1 MSDIEDDESVSA
13 KDSDA
18 ESDDDLDLELE
29 DEVADEVGGEEDDD
43 LEEIQIED
51 GENEGVSVSVL
62 KKPAIKKNTLFIEDD
77 DQEEDDDNYLQK
89 FDEEINKNYVHD
101 FHPECLIHNSDEIA
115 KLSIVMRNADHV
127 IVDPLH
133 KTLPFLTKYEKA
145 RVLGQ
150 RAKQIENGS
159 APFVKV
165 PEHVIDGYTI
175 AILELNQKKIPF
187 IIRRPIPGGAFEY
200 WNLKDLEC
208 LI

>member
-1 MSDIEDDESVSA
+1 MSDIEDDEPISV

-18 ESDDDLDLELE
+18 ETDDDDDLELE
-29 DEVADEVGGEEDDD
+29 DEVADEEDDD
-43 LEEIQIED
+43 LEEIQMDDD
-51 GENEGVSVSVL
+51 GDDVVM
-62 KKPAIKKNTLFIEDD
+62 KKAVAKPKPLFIEDD
-77 DQEEDDDNYLQK
+77 EEEEDDDNYLQK
-89 FDEEINKNYVHD
+89 FDEEINKNYIHD
-101 FHPECLIHNSDEIA
+101 FHPECMIHNSDEVA
-115 KLSIVMRNADHV
+115 KLSIVMRNADNI

-165 PEHVIDGYTI
+165 PENVIDGYTI
-175 AILELNQKKIPF
+175 AHLELNQKKIPF

-200 WNLKDLEC
+200 WNMKDLEC

>member
-1 MSDIEDDESVSA
+1 MSDIEDDESVSV

-18 ESDDDLDLELE
+18 ESEDELDLEDELE
-29 DEVADEVGGEEDDD
+29 EKGEEDD
-43 LEEIQIED
+43 LEEIQIDED
-51 GENEGVSVSVL
+51 GIEDDANEVI

-77 DQEEDDDNYLQK
+77 EEEDDDDNYLQK
-89 FDEEINKNYVHD
+89 FDEEINKNYIHD

-175 AILELNQKKIPF
+175 ADLELKQKKIPF

>member
-1 MSDIEDDESVSA
+1 MSDIEDDEPISV

-18 ESDDDLDLELE
+18 ESDDDDDDDDLEL
-29 DEVADEVGGEEDDD
+29 EEDDD
-43 LEEIQIED
+43 LVED
-51 GENEGVSVSVL
+51 DDTIISTIK
-62 KKPAIKKNTLFIEDD
+62 KKPQTLFIEDD
-77 DQEEDDDNYLQK
+77 EEEEDDDNYLQK
-89 FDEEINKNYVHD
+89 FDEEINKNYIHD
-101 FHPECLIHNSDEIA
+101 FHPECLIHNSDEVA
-115 KLSIVMRNADHV
+115 KLSIVMRNADHI

-133 KTLPFLTKYEKA
+133 KTIPFLTKYEKA

-165 PEHVIDGYTI
+165 PENVMDGYTI
-175 AILELNQKKIPF
+175 AELELQQKKMPF

-200 WNLKDLEC
+200 WNLNDLEC

>member
-1 MSDIEDDESVSA
+1 MSDIEDDETVSV

-18 ESDDDLDLELE
+18 ESEDELDLEEEADPGE
-29 DEVADEVGGEEDDD
+29 DEDD

-51 GENEGVSVSVL
+51 EANEENAVV
-62 KKPAIKKNTLFIEDD
+62 KKPAAPIKKNTLFIEDD
-77 DQEEDDDNYLQK
+77 DEEEDDDNYLQK
-89 FDEEINKNYVHD
+89 FDEEINKNYIHD

-115 KLSIVMRNADHV
+115 KLSIVMRNADHI

-150 RAKQIENGS
+150 RSKQIENGS

-175 AILELNQKKIPF
+175 AVLELNQKKIPF

>member
-1 MSDIEDDESVSA
+1 MSDIEDDESISV

-18 ESDDDLDLELE
+18 ESEDELDLELE
-29 DEVADEVGGEEDDD
+29 DEVVGGEDDD

-51 GENEGVSVSVL
+51 EANEVVGENEVK
-62 KKPAIKKNTLFIEDD
+62 KKPTVKKNTLFIEDD
-77 DQEEDDDNYLQK
+77 DQEDDDNYLQK
-89 FDEEINKNYVHD
+89 FDEEINKNYIHD

-115 KLSIVMRNADHV
+115 KLSIVMRNADHI

-165 PEHVIDGYTI
+165 PEQVIDGYTI
-175 AILELNQKKIPF
+175 AELELKQKKIPF

>member
-1 MSDIEDDESVSA
+1 MSDIEDDESISV

-18 ESDDDLDLELE
+18 ESEDELDLELE
-29 DEVADEVGGEEDDD
+29 LEDDDQGDD
-43 LEEIQIED
+43 LEEIQIDEGGD
-51 GENEGVSVSVL
+51 GEDINEKSAI
-62 KKPAIKKNTLFIEDD
+62 KKPTAKKNTLFIEDD
-77 DQEEDDDNYLQK
+77 DQEDDDNNYLQK
-89 FDEEINKNYVHD
+89 FDEEINKNYIHD
-101 FHPECLIHNSDEIA
+101 FHPECLIHNSDEVA
-115 KLSIVMRNADHV
+115 KLSIVMRNADHI

-175 AILELNQKKIPF
+175 ADLELKQKKIPF

>member
-18 ESDDDLDLELE
+18 ESEDELDLELE
-29 DEVADEVGGEEDDD
+29 ELEDDDQGDD

-51 GENEGVSVSVL
+51 DDGENDGLVGA
-62 KKPAIKKNTLFIEDD
+62 KKQVAPIKKNNLFIEDD
-77 DQEEDDDNYLQK
+77 AEEEDDDNYLQK
-89 FDEEINKNYVHD
+89 FDEEINKNYIHD
-101 FHPECLIHNSDEIA
+101 FHPECLIHNSDEIT
-115 KLSIVMRNADHV
+115 KLSIVMRNADHI

-175 AILELNQKKIPF
+175 ANLELNQKKIPF

>member
-1 MSDIEDDESVSA
+1 MSDIEDDETVSV

-18 ESDDDLDLELE
+18 ESEDEQDIDLELE
-29 DEVADEVGGEEDDD
+29 DDQQGEDDD
-43 LEEIQIED
+43 LEEIQIDEGD
-51 GENEGVSVSVL
+51 ITDANEVV
-62 KKPAIKKNTLFIEDD
+62 KKHVAPIKKNNLFIEDD
-77 DQEEDDDNYLQK
+77 DQEEEDDNYLQK
-89 FDEEINKNYVHD
+89 FDEEINKNYIHD

-115 KLSIVMRNADHV
+115 KLSIVMRNADHI

-175 AILELNQKKIPF
+175 AELELKQKKIPF

>member
-18 ESDDDLDLELE
+18 ESEDELELE
-29 DEVADEVGGEEDDD
+29 DEVDQGQGEEDDD

-51 GENEGVSVSVL
+51 DDGENDGVSVSVA
-62 KKPAIKKNTLFIEDD
+62 KKPAVKKNTLFIEDD
-77 DQEEDDDNYLQK
+77 DEEEDDDNYLQK

-175 AILELNQKKIPF
+175 ADLELKQKKIPF

>member
-1 MSDIEDDESVSA
+1 MSDIEDDEPISV

-18 ESDDDLDLELE
+18 ESDDDDDDDDLEL
-29 DEVADEVGGEEDDD
+29 EEDDD
-43 LEEIQIED
+43 LVED
-51 GENEGVSVSVL
+51 DDTIISTIK
-62 KKPAIKKNTLFIEDD
+62 KKPQTLFIEDD
-77 DQEEDDDNYLQK
+77 EEEEEDDNYLQK
-89 FDEEINKNYVHD
+89 FDEEINKNYIHD
-101 FHPECLIHNSDEIA
+101 FHPECLIHNSDEVA
-115 KLSIVMRNADHV
+115 KLSIVMRNADHI

-133 KTLPFLTKYEKA
+133 KTIPFLTKYEKA

-165 PEHVIDGYTI
+165 PEHVMDGYTI
-175 AILELNQKKIPF
+175 ADLELQQKKMPF

-200 WNLKDLEC
+200 WNLNDLEC

>member
-1 MSDIEDDESVSA
+1 MSDIEDDESVSV

-18 ESDDDLDLELE
+18 ESDDELDLELE
-29 DEVADEVGGEEDDD
+29 DEINQGEDDD
-43 LEEIQIED
+43 LEEIQIADDD
-51 GENEGVSVSVL
+51 GEDDDGIK
-62 KKPAIKKNTLFIEDD
+62 KKPAAPIKKNNLFIEDD
-77 DQEEDDDNYLQK
+77 DEEEDDDNYLQK
-89 FDEEINKNYVHD
+89 FDEEINKNYIHD

-115 KLSIVMRNADHV
+115 KLSIVMRNADHI

-175 AILELNQKKIPF
+175 ADLELKQKKIPF

>member
-1 MSDIEDDESVSA
+1 MSDIEDDESVSV

-18 ESDDDLDLELE
+18 ESDNDELDIELE
-29 DEVADEVGGEEDDD
+29 DDLEEKGGEEEDDD
-43 LEEIQIED
+43 LEEIQMDD
-51 GENEGVSVSVL
+51 GENEDGIK
-62 KKPAIKKNTLFIEDD
+62 KKPAAPVKKNTLFIEDNEE
-77 DQEEDDDNYLQK
+77 EEDDDNYLQK
-89 FDEEINKNYVHD
+89 FDEEINKNYIHD

-115 KLSIVMRNADHV
+115 KLSIVMRNADHI

-159 APFVKV
+159 APFVNV
-165 PEHVIDGYTI
+165 PEQVIDGYTI
-175 AILELNQKKIPF
+175 AVLELKQKKIPF